1 MDRHR
6 RTGGA
11 GEVSIQADISEPV
24 RMLTELGAK
33 KTSVMRSILSGI
45 GTAAKKPVKSAYRQ
59 VGLKK
64 RTGALYKSIQ
74 KKVFKNAKAVMVQAK
89 AQRDG
94 KTFYGY
100 ALACG
105 SKITAKNKKCLTF
118 QIDGKWIRTHSIQL
132 KAHDFV
138 EAPVKRYLLSSD
150 FKAKLD
156 QLVAK
161 EVVKI
166 EKKAKRKTS

>member
-1 MDRHR
+1 MDRKG

-11 GEVSIQADISEPV
+11 GQVSIQTDISEPV
-24 RMLTELGAK
+24 RMLTELGGK
-33 KTSVMRSILSGI
+33 KTTVMRNILSGI
-45 GTAAKKPVKSAYRQ
+45 GTAAKKPVKAAYRQ

-74 KKVFKNAKAVMVQAK
+74 RKVFRNAKAVMVQAK

-100 ALACG
+100 ALARG
-105 SKITAKNKKCLTF
+105 SKITAKKGKYLTF
-118 QIDGKWIRTHSIQL
+118 QIDGKWVKAHSVQL

-156 QLVAK
+156 QLVEK
-161 EVVKI
+161 EVIKI
-166 EKKAKRKTS
+166 EKKARRKTT